1 MAIHEVFYKNI
12 YLKIITLGTYEE
24 SWHKQKYE
32 VTPLTNLER
41 YFGGKEKDRVV
52 VKFVIFAVIV
62 ISGNACGQKR
72 IVSRF
77 CAIFMPLIDYK
88 WLFFFFFFYSLCFIV
103 NYTKVKKKKKSYT
116 NFYFLYALT
125 SSMEITSYLCNSSM
139 NQSKLDWRR
148 QYGQK

>member
-88 WLFFFFFFYSLCFIV
+88 WLFFFFFLQPVLHCELHQS
-103 NYTKVKKKKKSYT
+103 KKKKKSYT

>member
-1 MAIHEVFYKNI
+1 MAIHEVFFKNI

-88 WLFFFFFFYSLCFIV
+88 WLFFFFTACASLWI
-103 NYTKVKKKKKSYT
+103 TPKLKKKKKSYT